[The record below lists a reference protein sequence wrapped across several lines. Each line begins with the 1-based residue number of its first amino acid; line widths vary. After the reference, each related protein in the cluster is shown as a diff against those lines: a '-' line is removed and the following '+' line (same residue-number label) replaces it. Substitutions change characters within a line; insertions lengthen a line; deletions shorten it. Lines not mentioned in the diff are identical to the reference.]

1 MDRLFKRGKPAV
13 DSALSSRLGATR
25 GGQPLSYNRAPTADI
40 APWVGRLYA
49 AVVDMPQE
57 YQLACGLFYDAP
69 VVRLQLRGDWTADTA
84 DGPRAMGRAALMFGA
99 QTRYM
104 PVSVKGS
111 FTSVGF
117 SLRPGTGHAL
127 FGWNARDYLDRFV
140 PCDEIGL
147 PGEQILAQLDQ
158 LDTPEAWLFTFE
170 SAIRTI
176 VNCKGAAPPDPITAR
191 FEMAALI
198 DPNFAVADF
207 AEDCGIPQRRLE
219 RIITRDF
226 GMSPKQVLRRSRAL
240 DMAAQLRGVGDSTE
254 AEELLLRFYDQSH
267 LIREFTSLFGMAPSQ
282 FVTLPQPILT
292 LALESRQAR
301 RLESNARLAPGA
313 KRPWE

>member
-25 GGQPLSYNRAPTADI
+25 GGQPLSYNRAPAADI

-147 PGEQILAQLDQ
+147 PGGANSCPAGSVGHTGGLAFHLRIGNPHYCQLQ
-158 LDTPEAWLFTFE
+158 GL
-170 SAIRTI
+170 
-176 VNCKGAAPPDPITAR
+176 CAA
-191 FEMAALI
+191 
-198 DPNFAVADF
+198 
-207 AEDCGIPQRRLE
+207 
-219 RIITRDF
+219 
-226 GMSPKQVLRRSRAL
+226 RSDNRA
-240 DMAAQLRGVGDSTE
+240 
-254 AEELLLRFYDQSH
+254 F
-267 LIREFTSLFGMAPSQ
+267 
-282 FVTLPQPILT
+282 
-292 LALESRQAR
+292 
-301 RLESNARLAPGA
+301 
-313 KRPWE
+313 